1 MAITSAQLDELL
13 KDWQQKLGAVSQNLY
28 DLDNLPTYQRLAGT
42 SGMPQARLT
51 GKTQTL
57 VAGAMSDLDRLFQS
71 FELLRQTVDQAKE
84 MRDRLPRFG
93 KVDEKIAEIITFLS
107 AESIE
112 LPVDASPLASRD
124 LGVVASH
131 FQKVTPISVLI
142 TMSKLFQSAAAVIF
156 QVDAAWNK
164 LEPQLLLLYDQTRP
178 IETQIY
184 QLAQQYPG
192 PLPEG
197 LQKQLEQVRS
207 QIKSAQIE
215 IDRDPIAAAET
226 SLVDVEAPLNAIVL
240 TITELAQT
248 REQVAQSLD
257 AAQRSFQRLE
267 TLNIESIAKFTEL
280 REKVLN
286 PSGLKAPLTQ
296 DHLSGLHQWLNKL
309 QTTAH
314 LGNVIPVKV
323 GLTKWQAQLDYAIA
337 YEQSAL
343 TSNNAPLQ
351 HRSELR
357 GRLLVLKAKAKA
369 LGFAEEPPLADLE
382 QQVQQMLYSRPS
394 DLGRAS
400 TVLQAY
406 EQALNSRV

>member
-164 LEPQLLLLYDQTRP
+164 LEPKLLLLYDQTRP
-178 IETQIY
+178 IETQIH
-184 QLAQQYPG
+184 QLTQQYPG
-192 PLPEG
+192 ALPEG

-240 TITELAQT
+240 AITELVQT

-267 TLNIESIAKFTEL
+267 TLNTESIAKFTEL

-296 DHLSGLHQWLNKL
+296 DYLSGLHQWLNKL

-323 GLTKWQAQLDYAIA
+323 GLTKWQAQLDHAIA

-369 LGFAEEPPLADLE
+369 LGFAEESPLADLE
-382 QQVQQMLYSRPS
+382 QQVQQMLYGRPT

>member
-164 LEPQLLLLYDQTRP
+164 LEPKLLLLYDQTRP
-178 IETQIY
+178 IEAQIH

-192 PLPEG
+192 ALPEG

-267 TLNIESIAKFTEL
+267 TLNTESIAKFTEL

-323 GLTKWQAQLDYAIA
+323 GLTKWQAQLDHAIA

-343 TSNNAPLQ
+343 ASNNAPLQ
-351 HRSELR
+351 YRSELR

-369 LGFAEEPPLADLE
+369 LGFAEESPLADLE
-382 QQVQQMLYSRPS
+382 QQVQQMLYSRPT

>member
-57 VAGAMSDLDRLFQS
+57 VAGAISDLDRLFQS
-71 FELLRQTVDQAKE
+71 FELLRQTIDQARE

-112 LPVDASPLASRD
+112 LPVNASPLASRD

-156 QVDAAWNK
+156 QVDAAWNQ

-178 IETQIY
+178 IDAQIH
-184 QLAQQYPG
+184 QHAQQYPG
-192 PLPEG
+192 ALPEG

-257 AAQRSFQRLE
+257 SAQRSFQRLE
-267 TLNIESIAKFTEL
+267 TLNTESIAKFTEL

-323 GLTKWQAQLDYAIA
+323 GLTKWQAQLDHAIA

-343 TSNNAPLQ
+343 ASNNAPLQ
-351 HRSELR
+351 YRSELR

-369 LGFAEEPPLADLE
+369 LGFAEESPLADLE
-382 QQVQQMLYSRPS
+382 QQVQQMLYSRPT

>member
-28 DLDNLPTYQRLAGT
+28 DLDNLLTYQRLAGT

-112 LPVDASPLASRD
+112 LPVNASPLASRD

-156 QVDAAWNK
+156 QVDAAWNQ

-178 IETQIY
+178 IDAQIH

-192 PLPEG
+192 ALPEG

-240 TITELAQT
+240 AIIELAQT

-267 TLNIESIAKFTEL
+267 TLNTESIAKFTEL

-323 GLTKWQAQLDYAIA
+323 GLTKWQAQLDHAIA

-382 QQVQQMLYSRPS
+382 QQVQQMLYSRPT

>member
-28 DLDNLPTYQRLAGT
+28 DLDNLLTYQRLAGT

-164 LEPQLLLLYDQTRP
+164 LEPKLLLLYDQTRP
-178 IETQIY
+178 IEAQIH
-184 QLAQQYPG
+184 QLTQQYPG
-192 PLPEG
+192 ALPEG

-267 TLNIESIAKFTEL
+267 TLNTESIAKFTEL

-323 GLTKWQAQLDYAIA
+323 GLTKWQAQLDHAIA

-343 TSNNAPLQ
+343 ASNNAPLQ
-351 HRSELR
+351 YRSELR

-369 LGFAEEPPLADLE
+369 LGFAEESPLADLE
-382 QQVQQMLYSRPS
+382 QQVQQMLYSRPT

>member
-71 FELLRQTVDQAKE
+71 FELLRQTIDQARE

-112 LPVDASPLASRD
+112 LPVNASPLASRD

-164 LEPQLLLLYDQTRP
+164 LEPKLLLLYEQTRP
-178 IETQIY
+178 IDAQIH

-192 PLPEG
+192 ALPEG

-240 TITELAQT
+240 AITELAQT

-267 TLNIESIAKFTEL
+267 TLNTESIAKFTEL

-323 GLTKWQAQLDYAIA
+323 GLTKWQAQLDHAIA

-343 TSNNAPLQ
+343 ASNNAPLQ

-382 QQVQQMLYSRPS
+382 QQVQQMLYSRPT

>member
-28 DLDNLPTYQRLAGT
+28 DLDNLLTYQRLAGT

-71 FELLRQTVDQAKE
+71 FELLRQTIDQAKE

-112 LPVDASPLASRD
+112 LPVNASPLASRD

-164 LEPQLLLLYDQTRP
+164 LEPKLLLLYEQTRP
-178 IETQIY
+178 IDAQIH

-192 PLPEG
+192 ALPEG

-240 TITELAQT
+240 AITELAQT

-267 TLNIESIAKFTEL
+267 TLNTESIAKFTEL

-323 GLTKWQAQLDYAIA
+323 GLTKWQAQLDHAIA

-343 TSNNAPLQ
+343 ASNNAPLQ
-351 HRSELR
+351 YRSELR

-369 LGFAEEPPLADLE
+369 LGFAEESPLADLE
-382 QQVQQMLYSRPS
+382 QQVQQMLYSRPT

>member
-156 QVDAAWNK
+156 QVDTAWNK

-192 PLPEG
+192 ALPEG

-267 TLNIESIAKFTEL
+267 TLNTESIAKFTEL

-286 PSGLKAPLTQ
+286 PSGLKAPLIQ

>member
-28 DLDNLPTYQRLAGT
+28 DLDNLPTYQRLSGT

-71 FELLRQTVDQAKE
+71 FDLLRQTIDQAVE

-124 LGVVASH
+124 LGVVAAH
-131 FQKVTPISVLI
+131 FQKVTPISVLM

-156 QVDAAWNK
+156 QVDAAWNQ
-164 LEPQLLLLYDQTRP
+164 LEPQLLVLYDRTYP
-178 IETQIY
+178 VEAQIY
-184 QLAQQYPG
+184 QLTQQYPG
-192 PLPEG
+192 ALPEG
-197 LQKQLEQVRS
+197 LQKQLDQVRS
-207 QIKSAQIE
+207 QIKSAQLE
-215 IDRDPIAAAET
+215 IDRDPITAAET

-240 TITELAQT
+240 AITELAQT
-248 REQVAQSLD
+248 RDQVAQSLRT
-257 AAQRSFQRLE
+257 AQNSFQRLE
-267 TLNIESIAKFTEL
+267 TLNAESIAKFTEL

-296 DHLSGLHQWLNKL
+296 DHLTGLRQWLNKL
-309 QTTAH
+309 QTTAN

-323 GLTKWQAQLDYAIA
+323 GLTKWQAQLDHAIV
-337 YEQSAL
+337 YEESTIA
-343 TSNNAPLQ
+343 SNNAPLQ

-382 QQVQQMLYSRPS
+382 QQVQQMLYSRPT
-394 DLGRAS
+394 DLLGAS
-400 TVLQAY
+400 TMLQTY
-406 EQALNSRV
+406 EQTLNSRV

>member
-156 QVDAAWNK
+156 QVDTAWNK

-267 TLNIESIAKFTEL
+267 TLNTESIAKFTEL

-400 TVLQAY
+400 TVLQTY

>member
-112 LPVDASPLASRD
+112 LPVNASPLASRD

-178 IETQIY
+178 IEAQIH

-192 PLPEG
+192 ALPEG

-267 TLNIESIAKFTEL
+267 TLNTESIAKFTEL

-323 GLTKWQAQLDYAIA
+323 GLTKWQAQLDHAIA

-343 TSNNAPLQ
+343 ASNNAPLQ
-351 HRSELR
+351 YRSELR

-369 LGFAEEPPLADLE
+369 LGFAEESPLADLE
-382 QQVQQMLYSRPS
+382 QQVQQMLYSRPT

>member
-28 DLDNLPTYQRLAGT
+28 DLDNLPTYQRLTGT
-42 SGMPQARLT
+42 SGMPKARLS

-71 FELLRQTVDQAKE
+71 FELLRQTLDQASE

-112 LPVDASPLASRD
+112 LPVDASPLVSRD
-124 LGVVASH
+124 LGVVAAH

-156 QVDAAWNK
+156 QVDAAWNQ
-164 LEPQLLLLYDQTRP
+164 LEPQLSVLYDRTHP
-178 IETQIY
+178 VEAQIY
-184 QLAQQYPG
+184 QLMQQYPG
-192 PLPEG
+192 ALPEG
-197 LQKQLEQVRS
+197 LQKQLDQVRS
-207 QIKSAQIE
+207 QIKSAQLE
-215 IDRDPIAAAET
+215 IDRDPITAAET
-226 SLVDVEAPLNAIVL
+226 SLVDVEAPLNDIVL
-240 TITELAQT
+240 AITDLAQT
-248 REQVAQSLD
+248 RDQVAQSLD

-267 TLNIESIAKFTEL
+267 TLNAESIAKFTEL

-296 DHLSGLHQWLNKL
+296 DHLTGLNQWLNKL
-309 QTTAH
+309 QTTAN

-323 GLTKWQAQLDYAIA
+323 GLTKWQAQLDHAIA

-343 TSNNAPLQ
+343 TSNNASLQ

-382 QQVQQMLYSRPS
+382 QQAQQMLYSRPT
-394 DLGRAS
+394 DLLRAS
-400 TVLQAY
+400 TVLQTY

>member
-57 VAGAMSDLDRLFQS
+57 VAGAMSELDRLFQS
-71 FELLRQTVDQAKE
+71 FELLRQTIDQARE

-112 LPVDASPLASRD
+112 LPVNASPLASRD

-164 LEPQLLLLYDQTRP
+164 LEPKLLLLYEQTRP
-178 IETQIY
+178 IDAQIH

-192 PLPEG
+192 ALPEG

-240 TITELAQT
+240 AITELAQT

-257 AAQRSFQRLE
+257 VAQRSFQRLE
-267 TLNIESIAKFTEL
+267 TLNTESIAKFTEL

-323 GLTKWQAQLDYAIA
+323 GLTKWQAQLDHAIA

-343 TSNNAPLQ
+343 ASNNAPLQ

-382 QQVQQMLYSRPS
+382 QQVQQMLYSRPT

>member
-71 FELLRQTVDQAKE
+71 FDLLRQTIDQAVE

-93 KVDEKIAEIITFLS
+93 KVDEKIAEVITFLS

-124 LGVVASH
+124 LGVVAAH

-156 QVDAAWNK
+156 QVDAAWNQ
-164 LEPQLLLLYDQTRP
+164 LEPQLLALYDRTHP
-178 IETQIY
+178 VEAQIY
-184 QLAQQYPG
+184 QLTQQYPG
-192 PLPEG
+192 ALPEG
-197 LQKQLEQVRS
+197 LQKQLDQVRS
-207 QIKSAQIE
+207 QIKSAQLE
-215 IDRDPIAAAET
+215 IDRDPITAAET
-226 SLVDVEAPLNAIVL
+226 SLVDVEAPLNTIVL
-240 TITELAQT
+240 AITELAQT
-248 REQVAQSLD
+248 RDQVAQSLR
-257 AAQRSFQRLE
+257 AAQNSFQRLE
-267 TLNIESIAKFTEL
+267 ALNTESIAKFTEL

-296 DHLSGLHQWLNKL
+296 DHLTGLRQWLNKL
-309 QTTAH
+309 QTTAN

-323 GLTKWQAQLDYAIA
+323 GLTKWQAQLDHAIA
-337 YEQSAL
+337 YEESTIA
-343 TSNNAPLQ
+343 SNNAPLQ

-382 QQVQQMLYSRPS
+382 QQVQQILYSRPT
-394 DLGRAS
+394 DLLQAS
-400 TVLQAY
+400 TMLQTY
-406 EQALNSRV
+406 EQTLNSRV

>member
-400 TVLQAY
+400 TVLQTY

>member
-156 QVDAAWNK
+156 QVDTAWNK

-394 DLGRAS
+394 DLSRAS
-400 TVLQAY
+400 TVLQTY

>member
-42 SGMPQARLT
+42 SGMPKAQLS

-71 FELLRQTVDQAKE
+71 FDLLRQTLDQASE

-124 LGVVASH
+124 LGVVAAH

-142 TMSKLFQSAAAVIF
+142 TMSKLFQSAAAVVF
-156 QVDAAWNK
+156 QVDAAWNQ
-164 LEPQLLLLYDQTRP
+164 LEPQLSVLYDRTYP
-178 IETQIY
+178 VETQIY
-184 QLAQQYPG
+184 QLMQQYPG
-192 PLPEG
+192 ALPEG
-197 LQKQLEQVRS
+197 LQKQLDQVRS
-207 QIKSAQIE
+207 QIKSAQLE
-215 IDRDPIAAAET
+215 IDRDPITAAET

-240 TITELAQT
+240 AITELAQT
-248 REQVAQSLD
+248 RDQVVQSLRAAQS
-257 AAQRSFQRLE
+257 SFQRLE
-267 TLNIESIAKFTEL
+267 TLNAESSAKFTEL

-286 PSGLKAPLTQ
+286 PLGLKAPLTQ
-296 DHLSGLHQWLNKL
+296 DHLTGLHQWLNKL
-309 QTTAH
+309 QTTAN

-323 GLTKWQAQLDYAIA
+323 GLTKWQAQLDHAIA

-343 TSNNAPLQ
+343 TSNNASLQ

-382 QQVQQMLYSRPS
+382 QQAQQMLYRRPT
-394 DLGRAS
+394 DLLQAS
-400 TVLQAY
+400 TVLQTY

>member
-57 VAGAMSDLDRLFQS
+57 VAGAMSELDRLFQS
-71 FELLRQTVDQAKE
+71 FELLRQTIDQARE

-112 LPVDASPLASRD
+112 LPVNASPLASRD

-164 LEPQLLLLYDQTRP
+164 LEPKLLLLYEQTRP
-178 IETQIY
+178 IDAQIH

-192 PLPEG
+192 ALPEG

-240 TITELAQT
+240 AITELAQT

-267 TLNIESIAKFTEL
+267 TLNTESIAKFTEL

-323 GLTKWQAQLDYAIA
+323 GLTKWQAQLDHAIA

-343 TSNNAPLQ
+343 ASNNAPLQ

-382 QQVQQMLYSRPS
+382 QQVQQMLYSRPT

>member
-42 SGMPQARLT
+42 SKMPQARLT

-57 VAGAMSDLDRLFQS
+57 VAGAMSELDRLFQS
-71 FELLRQTVDQAKE
+71 FELLRQTIDQARE

-112 LPVDASPLASRD
+112 LPVNASPLASRD
-124 LGVVASH
+124 LGMVASH

-164 LEPQLLLLYDQTRP
+164 LEPKLLLLYEQTRP
-178 IETQIY
+178 IDAQIH

-192 PLPEG
+192 ALPEG

-207 QIKSAQIE
+207 QIKSAQLE

-240 TITELAQT
+240 AIIELAQT

-267 TLNIESIAKFTEL
+267 TLNTESIAKFTEL

-323 GLTKWQAQLDYAIA
+323 GLTKWQAQLDHAIA

-382 QQVQQMLYSRPS
+382 QQVQQMLYSRPT

>member
-1 MAITSAQLDELL
+1 M
-13 KDWQQKLGAVSQNLY
+13 GGRPYFFV
-28 DLDNLPTYQRLAGT
+28 
-42 SGMPQARLT
+42 
-51 GKTQTL
+51 
-57 VAGAMSDLDRLFQS
+57 
-71 FELLRQTVDQAKE
+71 
-84 MRDRLPRFG
+84 
-93 KVDEKIAEIITFLS
+93 
-107 AESIE
+107 
-112 LPVDASPLASRD
+112 
-124 LGVVASH
+124 
-131 FQKVTPISVLI
+131 
-142 TMSKLFQSAAAVIF
+142 SAAAVIF

-267 TLNIESIAKFTEL
+267 TLNTESIAKFTEL

>member
-28 DLDNLPTYQRLAGT
+28 DLDNLLTYQRLAGT

-71 FELLRQTVDQAKE
+71 FELLRQTIDQARE

-112 LPVDASPLASRD
+112 LPVNASPLASRD
-124 LGVVASH
+124 LGMVASH

-164 LEPQLLLLYDQTRP
+164 LEPKLLLLYEQTRP
-178 IETQIY
+178 IDAQIH

-192 PLPEG
+192 ALPEG

-267 TLNIESIAKFTEL
+267 TLNTESIAKFTEL

-323 GLTKWQAQLDYAIA
+323 GLTKWQAQLDHAIA

-382 QQVQQMLYSRPS
+382 QQVQQMLYSRPT

>member
-13 KDWQQKLGAVSQNLY
+13 KDWQQKLAAISQNLY

-71 FELLRQTVDQAKE
+71 FELLRQTVDQARE

-156 QVDAAWNK
+156 QVDAAWNQ
-164 LEPQLLLLYDQTRP
+164 LEPQLLVLYDQTRP
-178 IETQIY
+178 IEAQIH

-207 QIKSAQIE
+207 QIKSAQLE
-215 IDRDPIAAAET
+215 IDRDPISAAET
-226 SLVDVEAPLNAIVL
+226 SLVNVEAPLNAIVL
-240 TITELAQT
+240 AITDLAQT
-248 REQVAQSLD
+248 RDQVAQSLR
-257 AAQRSFQRLE
+257 AAQSTFQYLE
-267 TLNIESIAKFTEL
+267 TLNTESIAKFTEL

-309 QTTAH
+309 QTTAN

-323 GLTKWQAQLDYAIA
+323 GLTKWQAQLDHAIA

-382 QQVQQMLYSRPS
+382 QQVQQMLYSRPT
-394 DLGRAS
+394 DLVRAS

>member
-164 LEPQLLLLYDQTRP
+164 LEPKLLLLYDQTRP
-178 IETQIY
+178 IETQIH
-184 QLAQQYPG
+184 QLTQQYPG
-192 PLPEG
+192 ALPEG

-240 TITELAQT
+240 AITELVQT

-267 TLNIESIAKFTEL
+267 TLNTESIAKFTEL

-296 DHLSGLHQWLNKL
+296 DYLSGLHQWLNKL

-323 GLTKWQAQLDYAIA
+323 GLTKWQAQLDHAIA

-382 QQVQQMLYSRPS
+382 QQVQQMLYSRPT

>member
-28 DLDNLPTYQRLAGT
+28 DLDNLLTYQRLAGT

-71 FELLRQTVDQAKE
+71 FDLLRQTIDQAVE
-84 MRDRLPRFG
+84 MRDRLPHFG
-93 KVDEKIAEIITFLS
+93 KIDEKIAEIITFLS

-124 LGVVASH
+124 LGVVAAH
-131 FQKVTPISVLI
+131 FQKVTPISVLM

-156 QVDAAWNK
+156 QVDAAWNQ
-164 LEPQLLLLYDQTRP
+164 LEPQLLVLYDRTHP
-178 IETQIY
+178 VEAQIY
-184 QLAQQYPG
+184 QLTQQYPG
-192 PLPEG
+192 ALPEG
-197 LQKQLEQVRS
+197 LQKQLDQVRS
-207 QIKSAQIE
+207 QIKSAQLE
-215 IDRDPIAAAET
+215 IDRDPITAAET

-240 TITELAQT
+240 AITELAQT
-248 REQVAQSLD
+248 RDQVAQSLRT
-257 AAQRSFQRLE
+257 AQNSFQRLE
-267 TLNIESIAKFTEL
+267 TLNSESIAKFMEL

-296 DHLSGLHQWLNKL
+296 DHLMGLRQWLNKL
-309 QTTAH
+309 QTTAN

-323 GLTKWQAQLDYAIA
+323 GLTKWQAQLDHAIA
-337 YEQSAL
+337 YEESTIA
-343 TSNNAPLQ
+343 SNNAPLQ

-382 QQVQQMLYSRPS
+382 QQVQQMLYSRPT
-394 DLGRAS
+394 DLLGAS
-400 TVLQAY
+400 TMLQTY
-406 EQALNSRV
+406 EQTLNSRV

>member
-57 VAGAMSDLDRLFQS
+57 VAGAMSELDRLFQS
-71 FELLRQTVDQAKE
+71 FELLRQTIDQAKE

-112 LPVDASPLASRD
+112 LPVNASPLASRD

-164 LEPQLLLLYDQTRP
+164 LEPKLLLLYDQTRP
-178 IETQIY
+178 IDAQIH

-192 PLPEG
+192 ALPEG

-240 TITELAQT
+240 AITELAQT

-267 TLNIESIAKFTEL
+267 TLNTESIAKFTEL

-323 GLTKWQAQLDYAIA
+323 GLTKWQAQLDHAIA

-343 TSNNAPLQ
+343 ASNNAPLQ

-382 QQVQQMLYSRPS
+382 QQVQQMLYSRPT

>member
-1 MAITSAQLDELL
+1 MAITSTQLDELL
-13 KDWQQKLGAVSQNLY
+13 KDWQQKLAAVSQNLY

-71 FELLRQTVDQAKE
+71 FELLRQTIDQATE

-156 QVDAAWNK
+156 QVDAAWNQ
-164 LEPQLLLLYDQTRP
+164 LEPQLLRLYDQTRP
-178 IETQIY
+178 IEAQIH

-192 PLPEG
+192 ALPES

-226 SLVDVEAPLNAIVL
+226 SLVDVEAPLKAIVL
-240 TITELAQT
+240 AITELAQT
-248 REQVAQSLD
+248 REQVAQALR
-257 AAQRSFQRLE
+257 AAQTSFQRLE
-267 TLNIESIAKFTEL
+267 TLNAESIAKFTEL

-296 DHLSGLHQWLNKL
+296 DHLTGLDQWLNTL

-323 GLTKWQAQLDYAIA
+323 GLTKWQAQLDHAIA

-369 LGFAEEPPLADLE
+369 FGFAEEPPLADLE
-382 QQVQQMLYSRPS
+382 QQGQQMLYSRPT

>member
-42 SGMPQARLT
+42 SKMPQARLT

-57 VAGAMSDLDRLFQS
+57 VAGAMSELDRLFQS
-71 FELLRQTVDQAKE
+71 FELLRQTVDQARE

-112 LPVDASPLASRD
+112 LPVNASPLASRD

-164 LEPQLLLLYDQTRP
+164 LEPKLLLLYEQTRP
-178 IETQIY
+178 IDAQIH

-192 PLPEG
+192 ALPEG

-240 TITELAQT
+240 AIIELAQT

-267 TLNIESIAKFTEL
+267 TLNTESIAKFTEL

-323 GLTKWQAQLDYAIA
+323 GLTKWQAQLDHAIA

-343 TSNNAPLQ
+343 ASNNAPLQ

-369 LGFAEEPPLADLE
+369 LGFAEESPLADLE
-382 QQVQQMLYSRPS
+382 QQVQQMLYSRPT

>member
-164 LEPQLLLLYDQTRP
+164 LEPKLLLLYDQTRP
-178 IETQIY
+178 IETQIH
-184 QLAQQYPG
+184 QLTQQYLG
-192 PLPEG
+192 ALPEG

-240 TITELAQT
+240 AITELVQT

-267 TLNIESIAKFTEL
+267 TLNTESIAKFTEL

-296 DHLSGLHQWLNKL
+296 DYLSGLHQWLNKL

-323 GLTKWQAQLDYAIA
+323 GLTKWQAQLDHAIA

-369 LGFAEEPPLADLE
+369 LGFAEESPLADLE
-382 QQVQQMLYSRPS
+382 QQVQQMLYSRPT

>member
-267 TLNIESIAKFTEL
+267 TLNTESIAKFTEL

-323 GLTKWQAQLDYAIA
+323 GLTKWQAQLDHAIA

-343 TSNNAPLQ
+343 ASNNAPLQ

>member
-57 VAGAMSDLDRLFQS
+57 VAGAMSELDRLFQS
-71 FELLRQTVDQAKE
+71 FELLRQTIDQARE

-112 LPVDASPLASRD
+112 LPVNASPLASRD

-142 TMSKLFQSAAAVIF
+142 TMSRLFQSAAAVIF
-156 QVDAAWNK
+156 QVDAAWNQ

-178 IETQIY
+178 IDAQIH

-192 PLPEG
+192 ALPEG

-240 TITELAQT
+240 AITELAQT

-257 AAQRSFQRLE
+257 VAQRSFQRLE
-267 TLNIESIAKFTEL
+267 TLNTESIAKFTEL

-323 GLTKWQAQLDYAIA
+323 GLTKWQAQLDHAIA

-343 TSNNAPLQ
+343 ASNNAPLQ

-382 QQVQQMLYSRPS
+382 QQVQQMLYSRPT

>member
-178 IETQIY
+178 IETQIH

-192 PLPEG
+192 ALPEG

-267 TLNIESIAKFTEL
+267 TLNTESIAKFTEL

-323 GLTKWQAQLDYAIA
+323 GLTKWQAQLDHAIA

-382 QQVQQMLYSRPS
+382 QQVQQMLYSRPT

>member
-1 MAITSAQLDELL
+1 M
-13 KDWQQKLGAVSQNLY
+13 
-28 DLDNLPTYQRLAGT
+28 
-42 SGMPQARLT
+42 
-51 GKTQTL
+51 
-57 VAGAMSDLDRLFQS
+57 
-71 FELLRQTVDQAKE
+71 
-84 MRDRLPRFG
+84 
-93 KVDEKIAEIITFLS
+93 
-107 AESIE
+107 
-112 LPVDASPLASRD
+112 
-124 LGVVASH
+124 
-131 FQKVTPISVLI
+131 
-142 TMSKLFQSAAAVIF
+142 
-156 QVDAAWNK
+156 
-164 LEPQLLLLYDQTRP
+164 
-178 IETQIY
+178 
-184 QLAQQYPG
+184 
-192 PLPEG
+192 
-197 LQKQLEQVRS
+197 
-207 QIKSAQIE
+207 
-215 IDRDPIAAAET
+215 
-226 SLVDVEAPLNAIVL
+226 
-240 TITELAQT
+240 
-248 REQVAQSLD
+248 AQSLD

-267 TLNIESIAKFTEL
+267 TLNTESIAKFTEL

-323 GLTKWQAQLDYAIA
+323 GLTKWQAQLDHAIA

-343 TSNNAPLQ
+343 ASNNAPLQ

>member
-57 VAGAMSDLDRLFQS
+57 VAGAMSELDRLFQS

-131 FQKVTPISVLI
+131 FQKVTPISELI

-156 QVDAAWNK
+156 QVDTAWNK

-267 TLNIESIAKFTEL
+267 TLNTESIAKFTEL

-400 TVLQAY
+400 TVLQTY

>member
-178 IETQIY
+178 IETQIH
-184 QLAQQYPG
+184 QLTQQYPG
-192 PLPEG
+192 ALPEG

>member
-13 KDWQQKLGAVSQNLY
+13 KDWQQKLAAVSQNLY

-42 SGMPQARLT
+42 SKMPQARLT

-71 FELLRQTVDQAKE
+71 FELLRQTVDQARE

-112 LPVDASPLASRD
+112 LPVNASPLASRD

-164 LEPQLLLLYDQTRP
+164 LEPKLLLLYDQTRP
-178 IETQIY
+178 IDAQIH

-192 PLPEG
+192 ALPEG

-240 TITELAQT
+240 AITELAQT

-267 TLNIESIAKFTEL
+267 TLNTESIAKFTEL

-323 GLTKWQAQLDYAIA
+323 GLTKWQAQLDHAIA

-343 TSNNAPLQ
+343 ASNNAPLQ

-382 QQVQQMLYSRPS
+382 QQVQQMLYSRPT